1 MALITIAWK
10 PASERCS
17 VVFIRCCVLEILLS
31 EDPCAAKQGTIIIRH
46 KQQQIVKHT
55 LEGQPVLRE
64 VSEPVV
70 LHEDLIQPEFWQQ
83 HPTVLG

>member
-1 MALITIAWK
+1 M
-10 PASERCS
+10 
-17 VVFIRCCVLEILLS
+17 LLS
-31 EDPCAAKQGTIIIRH
+31 EDPSSVKQGSIIIKH

-70 LHEDLIQPEFWQQ
+70 MHEDLIQPELWQQ
-83 HPTVLG
+83 PATVLG

>member
-1 MALITIAWK
+1 MIWK

-17 VVFIRCCVLEILLS
+17 VVFICCCVPEVLPS
-31 EDPCAAKQGTIIIRH
+31 EHPSSAKQGSIIIKQ
-46 KQQQIVKHT
+46 KQQRIVKHT

-70 LHEDLIQPEFWQQ
+70 LHEDLIQPDFWQQ